1 MTHQEGRG
9 KVVEVGCMQGEKKK
23 RRREEKKKTRRR
35 KEGRRRRADPVDACL
50 VIHHSS
56 LLFTS
61 VASKRVVLF
70 PEHVSMPF
78 ATSRHYSFEP
88 SHSQK

>member
-1 MTHQEGRG
+1 MMTHQEGRG

-23 RRREEKKKTRRR
+23 RRREEKKKRR
-35 KEGRRRRADPVDACL
+35 KEGRRRRADPIDACL

-70 PEHVSMPF
+70 PEHVSMPS
-78 ATSRHYSFEP
+78 AKSRHYSFEP

>member
-1 MTHQEGRG
+1 MTHKEGRG

-23 RRREEKKKTRRR
+23 RRREEKKKRR

-70 PEHVSMPF
+70 PEHVSMPS
-78 ATSRHYSFEP
+78 AKSRHYSFEP